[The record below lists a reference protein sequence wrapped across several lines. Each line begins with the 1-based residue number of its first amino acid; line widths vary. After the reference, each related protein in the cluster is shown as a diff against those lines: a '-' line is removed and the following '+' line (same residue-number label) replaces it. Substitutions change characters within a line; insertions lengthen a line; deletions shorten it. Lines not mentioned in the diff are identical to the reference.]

1 MTDASRFEWPNE
13 PHDSFATSPSVY
25 VHPSPLISTIAPVL
39 HLLVPITIVILGIAL
54 IVVEVYFIPGF
65 NVVGVFG
72 AVMILFAIGLT
83 FAESGIFAGSL
94 MFAGTVGGVGLT
106 FYYMFQSGAW
116 NRFVLNTD
124 LSRDESSKARESE
137 HRSRYLGKVG
147 VAVSPL
153 RPTGIVEIEN
163 ERIEVSTEGE
173 FISSGSAVRV
183 VAMDRR
189 RFFVRLEA
197 ADESLNL

>member
-1 MTDASRFEWPNE
+1 
-13 PHDSFATSPSVY
+13 
-25 VHPSPLISTIAPVL
+25 L

-83 FAESGIFAGSL
+83 FAESGILGGSL

-153 RPTGIVEIEN
+153 RPTGIVEIGN